1 MSCHCDGAH
10 PSALTALRRLAGLD
24 LIEPVPVPL
33 GNVLVAGGHS
43 RKVAPCL
50 KEPLAG
56 EKVRERP
63 GAKLLRE
70 AG

>member
-1 MSCHCDGAH
+1 MVHIPLLYSSPQIG
-10 PSALTALRRLAGLD
+10 GWLD

-33 GNVLVAGGHS
+33 CNVLVAGGHS

-50 KEPLAG
+50 EEPLAG